1 MSDDLI
7 TRLRTLMAEIEAR
20 LRSPTDV
27 GVDVGADRPLK
38 LDTTAPT
45 VPYTPRMAE
54 RTSARV
60 REDTNL
66 KDYVP
71 SDVSYGGGFDEAV
84 FMGTGD
90 TYDPLHHER

>member
-1 MSDDLI
+1 
-7 TRLRTLMAEIEAR
+7 
-20 LRSPTDV
+20 
-27 GVDVGADRPLK
+27 
-38 LDTTAPT
+38 
-45 VPYTPRMAE
+45 MAE